1 MRPPPFN
8 PEIRRALRIDVSAP
22 LLSAVFASVPTRF
35 IGLTPRRERGAPPLQ
50 LSVMSAAG
58 GACLPLSLAWA
69 RALGGRPPL
78 PYLVWPSFVAR
89 GLFLLAPLASS
100 AWSLVSLVVA
110 ANVFGA
116 AAGPAQAAVVERLYP
131 RAARGRA
138 LGLVR
143 MAGAALGLGL
153 ALAAGQLF
161 ERVDYRVI
169 FPGAAVVGKAARPRQ
184 RDLLVPAA
192 AEGGEGTVGGVPG
205 GRAAGRDG
213 EGFPRV
219 LGASCFF

>member
-1 MRPPPFN
+1 MW
-8 PEIRRALRIDVSAP
+8 AP
-22 LLSAVFASVPTRF
+22 
-35 IGLTPRRERGAPPLQ
+35 
-50 LSVMSAAG
+50 G
-58 GACLPLSLAWA
+58 GACLPRS
-69 RALGGRPPL
+69 RAGAPAPGARPPL

-143 MAGAALGLGL
+143 MAGAALGIGL

-161 ERVDYRVI
+161 ERVDYRLI
-169 FPGAAVVGKAARPRQ
+169 FPGAAGPGRAAGLRPPH
-184 RDLLVPAA
+184 LPVPAA
-192 AEGGEGTVGGVPG
+192 A
-205 GRAAGRDG
+205 RA
-213 EGFPRV
+213 
-219 LGASCFF
+219 GAPT

>member
-8 PEIRRALRIDVSAP
+8 PEIRRALRIDVSAA
-22 LLSAVFASVPTRF
+22 LLFAVFASVTTPF
-35 IGLTPRRERGAPPLQ
+35 IGLILRRELGATPLQ

-58 GACLPLSLAWA
+58 GACLLLSLAWA

-110 ANVFGA
+110 ANVFSA

-143 MAGAALGLGL
+143 MAGAALGVGL
-153 ALAAGQLF
+153 ALAAGPLF
-161 ERVDYRVI
+161 ERVDDRGV
-169 FPGAAVVGKAARPRQ
+169 FPAAAVVRMAARPRQ
-184 RDLLVPAA
+184 PYRPAPGA
-192 AEGGEGTVGGVPG
+192 PGGGEGADG
-205 GRAAGRDG
+205 GRRHAR
-213 EGFPRV
+213 
-219 LGASCFF
+219 

>member
-1 MRPPPFN
+1 H
-8 PEIRRALRIDVSAP
+8 EDRALEDDGEYP
-22 LLSAVFASVPTRF
+22 L
-35 IGLTPRRERGAPPLQ
+35 ERGVVEVLEREALADPGVIHDDVEPSELGERARHRRLHRRPVGDIGRDREAAPCQGFDAGARLEGRLEVGATPLQ

-58 GACLPLSLAWA
+58 GACLLLSLAWA

-131 RAARGRA
+131 RAARG
-138 LGLVR
+138 
-143 MAGAALGLGL
+143 
-153 ALAAGQLF
+153 
-161 ERVDYRVI
+161 
-169 FPGAAVVGKAARPRQ
+169 
-184 RDLLVPAA
+184 
-192 AEGGEGTVGGVPG
+192 
-205 GRAAGRDG
+205 
-213 EGFPRV
+213 
-219 LGASCFF
+219 